1 MNDLLFIDNLHLL
14 TNRFFVDGFED
25 HFHKLCTHAA
35 LFALSTAFFKNLVIT
50 SGLKHCDIVFL
61 FVSTDFACYA
71 HTFCQFLNDK
81 PISILSVPGAKECCI
96 EFNSMSKSHN
106 MPGWR
111 IGMLASNAEFVQWIL
126 KVKSNIDSGMF
137 RAMQLAAAK
146 ALEADSTWYEGNNV
160 NYRNRRHLAGE
171 IMKTLGCTYDEKQVG
186 MFLWGKIPASC
197 ADVEE
202 LTEKVLQEARVFI
215 ISESDH
221 LGKVFFKDLYNSLNL
236 NIFEYTFDE
245 HDETVAY
252 SLSIPFVS
260 TFVFAAVMKHQEAPG
275 TTFKKHM
282 AIAKGLLSEDDY
294 LLQEILFNPRTPSQV
309 ENIRTELKQLLE
321 IITNKDAEGMKKYL
335 TKIREKIK

>member
-1 MNDLLFIDNLHLL
+1 MKILILGAGKMGSFFTDLLSFDHEVAVLEKDPKRMRFIYN
-14 TNRFFVDGFED
+14 
-25 HFHKLCTHAA
+25 A
-35 LFALSTAFFKNLVIT
+35 LRLQSPEEVKDFNPELVINCVT
-50 SGLKHCDIVFL
+50 LSYTIEAFKAVMPYLQPYCIISDIASVKTYLKEFYETCGFPY
-61 FVSTDFACYA
+61 VSTHPMFGPTFA
-71 HTFCQFLNDK
+71 
-81 PISILSVPGAKECCI
+81 SLSNLSSESAI
-96 EFNSMSKSHN
+96 
-106 MPGWR
+106 
-111 IGMLASNAEFVQWIL
+111 
-126 KVKSNIDSGMF
+126 
-137 RAMQLAAAK
+137 
-146 ALEADSTWYEGNNV
+146 
-160 NYRNRRHLAGE
+160 
-171 IMKTLGCTYDEKQVG
+171 
-186 MFLWGKIPASC
+186 
-197 ADVEE
+197 
-202 LTEKVLQEARVFI
+202 I

-321 IITNKDAEGMKKYL
+321 IITSKDAEGMKKYL